1 MFCQKCGNKVNE
13 GDRFCA
19 SCGAPVKLPINN
31 EVKKIQLGGVE
42 MSAEDMR
49 QYCIK
54 NHYLKTDNFDTF
66 HELNVKIYKG
76 MFESL
81 INEVQNDE
89 TPILCFVGAYD
100 YKNVL
105 SNAGERTYLLTN
117 KRIISAGF
125 YSSTLATFN
134 PLNNFPIFYKSF
146 ISKNPKFKVSALY
159 LRDIIDVTEN
169 MVSNHDVIT
178 FNTAKDSINVLFYMQ
193 NVTHRLCDQINAVIK
208 EYREQNHQ

>member
-31 EVKKIQLGGVE
+31 EVKKLQLDGVE
-42 MSAEDMR
+42 MSAEDML

-54 NHYLKTDNFDTF
+54 NHYLKTDNIRKAD
-66 HELNVKIYKG
+66 VKVYKA

-89 TPILCFVGAYD
+89 TPILCFVGQYN
-100 YKNVL
+100 YKNAF
-105 SNAGERTYLLTN
+105 STAGERTYLLTN
-117 KRIISAGF
+117 KRIISAGCF
-125 YSSTLATFN
+125 SSTLATYN
-134 PLNNFPIFYKSF
+134 PLNTYSTFYQCY
-146 ISKNPKFKVSALY
+146 ISKNPKFKISALY

-178 FNTAKDSINVLFYMQ
+178 FNTAKDSINVLFYKQ

-208 EYREQNHQ
+208 EYREQNPQ